1 MRPISFILCLTLA
14 VRAAAQAPPE
24 PGGSITIEE
33 AIRLALARNPSIASA
48 ALEVDARSERAR
60 QQSRFPNPALAA
72 SVENAGIE
80 DVARETTASV
90 EQLLELGGDRR
101 ARTEAALRSRD
112 VAVQESTSV
121 RAAIAGE
128 VRRAFTSVLA
138 GQQEVAI
145 ARETL
150 ELSQSTA
157 AAIRARVEAGKVSPI
172 EETRSDVLVA
182 AERLELARA
191 EQRLGEARR
200 RLAATWGADRPT
212 FDAAA
217 GDLRAGIDL
226 PALDTLRAR
235 LDNHPALLRASA
247 VVSEREAIVRLEG
260 ARAIPDVTASAG
272 YRRFSSPN
280 DGAFVG
286 GVTVPLPLFD
296 GNRAAIAEA
305 RLRVAQ
311 AKEESRSVRAGLE
324 RALADAY
331 RAYETAQQEVGMLQS
346 SIVPSA
352 LSVFDAISEGYRL
365 GKFGYLEVL
374 DARRTLTSARLQL
387 ARALEQFHLAI
398 ASVEELTVAPAPP
411 TTGETK

>member
-1 MRPISFILCLTLA
+1 MRRMSFILCLTLA
-14 VRAAAQAPPE
+14 VGAAAQTPSDPA
-24 PGGSITIEE
+24 GSITIED
-33 AIRLALARNPSIASA
+33 AIQLALARNPSIASA
-48 ALEVDARSERAR
+48 ALEVEARSERAR
-60 QQSRFPNPALAA
+60 QQSRLPNPAMVA
-72 SVENAGIE
+72 SVENAGA
-80 DVARETTASV
+80 DGVSRETTASV
-90 EQLLELGGDRR
+90 QQLLELGGDRN

-112 VAVQESTSV
+112 VAAQESASM
-121 RAAIAGE
+121 RAAIVGE

-145 ARETL
+145 ARENV

-157 AAIRARVEAGKVSPI
+157 AAIRARVEAGKTSPI

-217 GDLRAGIDL
+217 GDLSASIDL
-226 PALDTLRAR
+226 PPLDTLRSR

-247 VVSEREAIVRLEG
+247 VVAEREAIVLLEE
-260 ARAIPDVTASAG
+260 ARAIPDMTASAG
-272 YRRFSSPN
+272 YRRFSSPS

-286 GVTVPLPLFD
+286 SVTVPLPLFD
-296 GNRAAIAEA
+296 RNRAAIAEA

-311 AKEESRSVRAGLE
+311 AKEESRSVRVGLE
-324 RALADAY
+324 RSLADAW
-331 RAYETAQQEVGMLQS
+331 REYETAKHEVSTLQS
-346 SIVPSA
+346 SIVPA
-352 LSVFDAISEGYRL
+352 AQSVFDAISEGYRL

-398 ASVEELTVAPAPP
+398 ASVGQLTVAPAPS